1 MEASKNIDAQIR
13 GLNDWRGPRMTQ
25 LRGLIHSAVPG
36 VEETF
41 KWMGTA
47 CFEKGG
53 ILTTL
58 EPYKGW
64 IKMTFLHGAAL
75 PDPKKVF
82 NSELAGNARR
92 AIKLE
97 EKDKLNAAAFKGLIK
112 AAAAYYVDKAK
123 AGKMAPKPKA
133 KPAAAKGAKRSK

>member
-1 MEASKNIDAQIR
+1 MDASKNIDAQIR
-13 GLNDWRGPRMTQ
+13 GLADWRGGRMSE
-25 LRGLIHSAVPG
+25 LRGLIHAAVPG

-53 ILTTL
+53 ILTTI
-58 EPYKGW
+58 EPYKNV
-64 IKMTFLHGAAL
+64 IKLPFLHGAAL
-75 PDPKKVF
+75 ADPKKVF
-82 NSELAGNARR
+82 NAELAGNARR

-112 AAAAYYVDKAK
+112 AAAAY
-123 AGKMAPKPKA
+123 
-133 KPAAAKGAKRSK
+133 